1 MLYNQLPQTKQLEN
15 NTHLVSHSSVCQCPH
30 HGLTGFSA
38 QDIISLKSSCWLY
51 WVLVWRLWG
60 KILLQAHSVFVC
72 MCVCM
77 EVQSLN
83 HWMAREVP
91 RQWCIIV
98 LQRKKILDKWEFIIY
113 SWPLND
119 MSLNCVGPLTCGFF
133 SIVIT
138 TVLHDLWLVDSEGT
152 KPRTWRNQV
161 DKKLTISYMQIFNWV
176 EDQCP

>member
-1 MLYNQLPQTKQLEN
+1 MWCIQRMEFSLSLFFLFGCTIQHAELPQPGTEP
-15 NTHLVSHSSVCQCPH
+15 TTPAV
-30 HGLTGFSA
+30 
-38 QDIISLKSSCWLY
+38 
-51 WVLVWRLWG
+51 
-60 KILLQAHSVFVC
+60 
-72 MCVCM
+72 
-77 EVQSLN
+77 SLN